1 MPRPDPCRAVIFD
14 LDGVL
19 TDTAHLHFLAWRAL
33 AESLGLQFD
42 ETFNERLKG
51 VDRMGSLALI
61 LAQDPVRRWNETER
75 LALAAR
81 KNAHYQRLLGG
92 LGPGDLLPGA
102 AEALAACRAAG
113 LRIALASVSHNA
125 PTVLQR
131 LGVTDRFDHVVDAR
145 TLHRSKPD
153 PEIFLRAAAALGV
166 PPAECIGV
174 EDAQAG
180 VDAIKAA
187 GMYAVGVGSTGAL
200 QGADELMADLH
211 AFELGANTRAVP
223 APMAFNSSGS
233 VVRKV
238 APA

>member
-33 AESLGLQFD
+33 AESLGLPFD
-42 ETFNERLKG
+42 EAFNERLKG

-61 LAQDPVRRWNETER
+61 LSQDPSRRWTEAER
-75 LALAAR
+75 LTLAAR
-81 KNAHYQRLLGG
+81 KNLHYQRLLGS

-102 AEALAACRAAG
+102 AEALAVCRAAG

-131 LGVTDRFDHVVDAR
+131 LGITDRFDHVVDAR
-145 TLHRSKPD
+145 TIARSKPD
-153 PEIFLRAAAALGV
+153 PEIFLRAALALGV
-166 PPAECIGV
+166 PPAECIGI

-180 VDAIKAA
+180 IDAIKAA
-187 GMYAVGVGSTGAL
+187 GMYAVGVGQVGAL
-200 QGADELMADLH
+200 QGADEVVGG
-211 AFELGANTRAVP
+211 LGAFANGV
-223 APMAFNSSGS
+223 SGRDS
-233 VVRKV
+233 PCFQPDSCHAEQRFIKFV
-238 APA
+238 

>member
-33 AESLGLQFD
+33 ADSLGLPFD
-42 ETFNERLKG
+42 EAFNEQLKG

-61 LAQDPVRRWNETER
+61 LAQDSSRSWRESEKLT
-75 LALAAR
+75 LAAR

-92 LGPGDLLPGA
+92 LGPSDLLPGA
-102 AEALAACRAAG
+102 AEALLACRAAG

-131 LGVTDRFDHVVDAR
+131 LGITGSFDHIVDAR
-145 TLHRSKPD
+145 TVRRSKPD
-153 PEIFLRAAAALGV
+153 PEIFLTAAAALGV

-180 VDAIKAA
+180 IDAIKAA
-187 GMYAVGVGSTGAL
+187 GMYAVGVTQAGAL
-200 QGADELMADLH
+200 RGADEMLKSLDEYWPCLA
-211 AFELGANTRAVP
+211 AT
-223 APMAFNSSGS
+223 S
-233 VVRKV
+233 
-238 APA
+238 